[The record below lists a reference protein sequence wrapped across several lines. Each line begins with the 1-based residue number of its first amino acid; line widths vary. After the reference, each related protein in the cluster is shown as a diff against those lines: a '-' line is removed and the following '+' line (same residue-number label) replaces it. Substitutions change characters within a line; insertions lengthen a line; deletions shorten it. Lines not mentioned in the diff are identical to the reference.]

1 MAARAAS
8 ERTGSARRGRGK
20 STEID
25 VHVGK
30 RIRQRRLL
38 LGMTQ
43 QTLADAVGVSFQQLQ
58 KYERGTNR
66 VGAGTLF
73 DLARVLD
80 VPVSYFFAA
89 IGSEGPSDDPFQRRH
104 DLMAGEEGLSLVT
117 AYFTITD
124 RRVRQRLHDLVRAV
138 AERGPG
144 AAVGRL

>member
-1 MAARAAS
+1 MTARVAS
-8 ERTGSARRGRGK
+8 RRTEAARRGRGK
-20 STEID
+20 STEVD
-25 VHVGK
+25 AHVGK

-38 LGMTQ
+38 LGLTQ
-43 QTLADAVGVSFQQLQ
+43 QKLAEAVGVSFQQLQ

-89 IGSEGPSDDPFQRRH
+89 IGSDGSSEDPFQRRH
-104 DLMAGEEGLSLVT
+104 DLLAGEEGLSLVT

-144 AAVGRL
+144 AALGGL